1 MAKPKP
7 GRQKKR
13 KNEEEAEDSNDSD
26 AEQQAAEGEESAT
39 VSAPL
44 EGQAGWK
51 GFCTA
56 VGSMLARTLES
67 PEAPVLSETKVEES
81 LNKEQLEAKGKRA
94 AAQAQKRSKEPGRTV
109 PDITQKAFEAE
120 LRSLATKGV
129 VRLFNTVQE
138 FQSRANE
145 NETEEKLQI
154 KGTPLDK
161 RGKRIA
167 QRKQDKFQ
175 EIWNQKRAKTGSS
188 QDVSRSAADAG
199 LEEFEV

>member
-13 KNEEEAEDSNDSD
+13 EGKVERQAEDDEESD
-26 AEQQAAEGEESAT
+26 AEQEAGEEPSAN
-39 VSAPL
+39 VSTPL

-67 PEAPVLSETKVEES
+67 PQAPVLSETKVEQS
-81 LNKEQLEAKGKRA
+81 LNKEKLEAKGKRA
-94 AAQAQKRSKEPGRTV
+94 AEKAQKLSKEPGRTV
-109 PDITQKAFEAE
+109 PDITQKAFEAD

-138 FQSRANE
+138 FQSRATE
-145 NETEEKLQI
+145 NATEEKLQM

-175 EIWNQKRAKTGSS
+175 EIWKKKAKTGT
-188 QDVSRSAADAG
+188 DAARPTADAG
-199 LEEFEV
+199 LDEFEV